1 MFYDQAFDD
10 QISRSKSSFEG
21 EDKQIDE
28 ELEEIHEDIRIDTE
42 SQFIDDE
49 DDYDDQDKVAR
60 RNRRAIS
67 F

>member
-10 QISRSKSSFEG
+10 QISRSRSSFED
-21 EDKQIDE
+21 EDKNIDE
-28 ELEEIHEDIRIDTE
+28 ELEEIDESIRIDTE